1 MISDESLKLKS
12 QVCFSLYA
20 CARRVARSYAPFL
33 DPLGLTYTQYVTM
46 MVLWEEEQITIRDLC
61 QKLYLDSGT
70 ITPVLKKLV
79 NDGYISKSRSG
90 EDERV
95 GIVKLTDKG
104 KELYEKAK
112 DIPNQ
117 VCSSLAQGYASG
129 NSEILLIPAAVSE
142 RIFLFSPQRTE
153 MNQGC
158 RLAYCPVSS

>member
-79 NDGYISKSRSG
+79 NDGYISKSRIRSAVLSPAG
-90 EDERV
+90 DVR
-95 GIVKLTDKG
+95 LT
-104 KELYEKAK
+104 AK
-112 DIPNQ
+112 
-117 VCSSLAQGYASG
+117 
-129 NSEILLIPAAVSE
+129 
-142 RIFLFSPQRTE
+142 R
-153 MNQGC
+153 
-158 RLAYCPVSS
+158 

>member
-112 DIPNQ
+112 RTDFSFFSTAYRNEPGLQ
-117 VCSSLAQGYASG
+117 VGLLSG
-129 NSEILLIPAAVSE
+129 FLLIRSD
-142 RIFLFSPQRTE
+142 
-153 MNQGC
+153 C
-158 RLAYCPVSS
+158 RNFHI

>member
-1 MISDESLKLKS
+1 MFSCGLVLGTYMISDESLKLKS

-33 DPLGLTYTQYVTM
+33 EPLGLTYTQYVTM

-104 KELYEKAK
+104 KGLYEKAK

-117 VCSSLAQGYASG
+117 VCSSLTGRGCALDGEKITMLRDMLQ
-129 NSEILLIPAAVSE
+129 EILK
-142 RIFLFSPQRTE
+142 
-153 MNQGC
+153 
-158 RLAYCPVSS
+158 YC

>member
-1 MISDESLKLKS
+1 MFSCGLVLGTYMISDESLKLKS

-90 EDERV
+90 EGYSESGLQFSYR
-95 GIVKLTDKG
+95 
-104 KELYEKAK
+104 
-112 DIPNQ
+112 
-117 VCSSLAQGYASG
+117 QGMCA
-129 NSEILLIPAAVSE
+129 
-142 RIFLFSPQRTE
+142 
-153 MNQGC
+153 
-158 RLAYCPVSS
+158 

>member
-1 MISDESLKLKS
+1 MENYEKTLVAGDR
-12 QVCFSLYA
+12 VCFLLYA
-20 CARRVARSYAPFL
+20 SSKELVRRYKPYL
-33 DPLGLTYTQYVTM
+33 DGLGLTYTQFITM
-46 MVLWEEEQITIRDLC
+46 NILWEKKSLNVKELGKR
-61 QKLYLDSGT
+61 LYLDSGT

-117 VCSSLAQGYASG
+117 VCSSLTGRGCALDGEKITMLRDMLQ
-129 NSEILLIPAAVSE
+129 EILK
-142 RIFLFSPQRTE
+142 
-153 MNQGC
+153 
-158 RLAYCPVSS
+158 YC

>member
-61 QKLYLDSGT
+61 QKLYH
-70 ITPVLKKLV
+70 
-79 NDGYISKSRSG
+79 
-90 EDERV
+90 
-95 GIVKLTDKG
+95 
-104 KELYEKAK
+104 EKAK

-117 VCSSLAQGYASG
+117 VCSSLTGRGCALDGEKITMLRDMLQ
-129 NSEILLIPAAVSE
+129 EILK
-142 RIFLFSPQRTE
+142 
-153 MNQGC
+153 
-158 RLAYCPVSS
+158 YC